1 MYKKY
6 IIYDNVIMMRD
17 LLPPAQQFREY
28 LKYSKSAS
36 TVFNYPRNVDAFLR
50 FVQKPLDKITPLD
63 ITRWYSSLEAEDY
76 SSRTISRFGWA
87 LKSFFELMNLPELSK
102 KTPIVPYEVPEPKWL
117 EEAPCFRV
125 IGRVPVLCSAYD
137 LALRVGELKF
147 LRTNKFNAQTGDIL
161 VTRLKHKGHANTYT
175 LRLEWWCLE
184 ILNRYLTQAKIKDQ
198 MFPLDSEEYQ
208 DVFTDRASGFGFK
221 DYTFQSLRHSKITH
235 AAIHELE
242 QKGFVDELSLAKFAG
257 HLRVETT
264 RMYIHLA
271 TKYLAFGRK

>member
-1 MYKKY
+1 MKPLHPRA
-6 IIYDNVIMMRD
+6 V
-17 LLPPAQQFREY
+17 QFRDY

-36 TVFNYPRNVDAFLR
+36 TAYNYPRNVDAFLR

-76 SSRTISRFGWA
+76 SSRTIWRYGWA

-102 KTPIVPYEVPEPKWL
+102 KTPIVSYEVSEPRWL
-117 EEAPCFRV
+117 EEPAAFRV
-125 IGRVPVLCSAYD
+125 IGRVPVLCTAYD

-175 LRLEWWCLE
+175 LKLEWWCLE
-184 ILNRYLTQAKIKDQ
+184 ILNRYLTLSKIRDQ
-198 MFPLDSEEYQ
+198 MFPLDSEDYQ
-208 DVFTDRASGFGFK
+208 DTFTDRATRFGFK

-235 AAIHELE
+235 VAIHELE
-242 QKGFVDELSLAKFAG
+242 EKGVVDELSLAKFAG

-264 RMYIHLA
+264 RMYVHLA
-271 TKYLAFGRK
+271 TKYLAFGRKK